1 MILPTFDLELALHLQ
16 GYRFVAGVDEA
27 GRGAWAGPLVAAA
40 VILPHAPPGPS
51 LARRGVRDSK
61 QLTPAARDALFD
73 VIMESALSVGVG
85 VSAPRVIDRD
95 GIVAA
100 TRRAMQ
106 RAVAHLSPAPD
117 YLILDYVRLTSLP
130 LPQFSPA
137 RADVQHLSVAAASI
151 VAKVTR
157 DRLMRVLDRRF
168 PGYGLAQHKGY
179 GTPAHRTAL
188 LCLGPTPI
196 HRMSFAPLHR
206 FTTNQS
212 SSGPANLSAITSRRP
227 GRCLPTRA

>member
-1 MILPTFDLELALHLQ
+1 MDTPTFDLELALHVQ

-27 GRGAWAGPLVAAA
+27 GRGAWAGPVVAAA
-40 VILPHAPPGPS
+40 VILPVAAPGPA
-51 LARRGVRDSK
+51 LAQRGVRDSK
-61 QLTPAARDALFD
+61 QLTPAAREALFG
-73 VIMESALSVGVG
+73 VILEAALSVGVG

-95 GIVAA
+95 GILAA
-100 TRRAMQ
+100 TRRAMH
-106 RAVAHLSPAPD
+106 RAVAHLSLPPD
-117 YLILDYVRLTSLP
+117 YLILDYVRLASLP
-130 LPQFSPA
+130 LPQYSPA

-179 GTPAHRTAL
+179 GTPAHRAAL
-188 LCLGPTPI
+188 YCLGPTPI

-206 FTTNQS
+206 F
-212 SSGPANLSAITSRRP
+212 SADAPLEPR
-227 GRCLPTRA
+227 